1 MRGGAV
7 SVTRKT
13 AAVMALAVGLSAAL
27 TATGTR
33 LAASQGTVITAMHT
47 DRTVPVKDPWNEFW
61 NGIPKLDIPLSAQRV
76 TPPMGGHRWTLGAR
90 AVQDG
95 QSLYIELEWP
105 DSTPDR
111 SVGAQQ
117 LFTDAAAVQ
126 FPSVASQQVPAFCM
140 GDPTASVNIWQ
151 WRAAW
156 QADVNR
162 GFQGGVKHEFPN
174 TGVDWYP
181 FRGDPVF
188 YPGRYVG
195 NPFSALH
202 RTSPVDN
209 LVAGGFGSLTAD
221 PTPLVQGW
229 GEWQDGKWRV
239 AFERPLHVG
248 REGNVELASDDLT
261 DVAFAVW
268 DGSAQER
275 DGMKSVANF
284 VVLNLSPRLLKGG
297 ARFPYWPAPFFVF
310 LVLWAV
316 FAWIVVSDMPK
327 RGRSAP

>member
-13 AAVMALAVGLSAAL
+13 AVVMALSVGLAAAL

-47 DRTVPVKDPWNEFW
+47 DRAIPVKDPWSDFW
-61 NGIPKLDIPLSAQRV
+61 NDVPKVDVALSAQQI
-76 TPPMGGHRWTLGAR
+76 TPPMGGHRWTLTAR

-95 QSLYIELEWP
+95 QKLYIELEWP
-105 DSTPDR
+105 DSTADR

-174 TGVDWYP
+174 TEVDWYP
-181 FRGDPVF
+181 FHKDPVF
-188 YPGRYVG
+188 YPGRYVD
-195 NPFSALH
+195 NPFSATR

-209 LVAGGFGSLTAD
+209 LVAGGFGTLTPD
-221 PTPLVQGW
+221 PTPVVQGW
-229 GEWQDGKWRV
+229 GAWRDGRWRV
-239 AFERPLHVG
+239 VFARPLHVG
-248 REGNVELASDDLT
+248 REGNVELASDDRT

-275 DGMKSVANF
+275 DGMKSVGNF
-284 VVLNLSPRLLKGG
+284 VALDLSPELMRQR
-297 ARFPYWPAPFFVF
+297 ARFPYWPMPFFVF
-310 LVLWAV
+310 IVLWAV
-316 FAWIVVSDMPK
+316 FAWMVVSDIPR
-327 RGRSAP
+327 RGKAS

>member
-1 MRGGAV
+1 MSGTGRA
-7 SVTRKT
+7 
-13 AAVMALAVGLSAAL
+13 AAVLALAVGLAVAL

-47 DRTVPVKDPWNEFW
+47 DRAVPVKDPWSDFW
-61 NGIPKLDIPLSAQRV
+61 NDLPKVDVALSAQQI
-76 TPPMGGHRWTLGAR
+76 TPPMGGHRWSLTAR

-95 QSLYIELEWP
+95 QKLYIELEWP
-105 DSTPDR
+105 DLTVDR

-162 GFQGGVKHEFPN
+162 GFQGSVKREFPN
-174 TGVDWYP
+174 TEVDWYA
-181 FRGDPVF
+181 FHEDPVF
-188 YPGRYVG
+188 YPGRYVD
-195 NPFSALH
+195 NPFSDAD

-209 LVAGGFGSLTAD
+209 LVAGSFGTLTPD
-221 PTPLVQGW
+221 PTPVVQGW
-229 GEWQDGKWRV
+229 GAWRDGRWRV
-239 AFERPLHVG
+239 VFARPLHVG
-248 REGNVELASDDLT
+248 REGNVELAPDDRT

-275 DGMKSVANF
+275 DGMKSVGNF
-284 VVLNLSPRLLKGG
+284 VVLDLSPELMRQR

-310 LVLWAV
+310 IALWAV
-316 FAWIVVSDMPK
+316 FAWMVVGDIPRRREAS
-327 RGRSAP
+327 